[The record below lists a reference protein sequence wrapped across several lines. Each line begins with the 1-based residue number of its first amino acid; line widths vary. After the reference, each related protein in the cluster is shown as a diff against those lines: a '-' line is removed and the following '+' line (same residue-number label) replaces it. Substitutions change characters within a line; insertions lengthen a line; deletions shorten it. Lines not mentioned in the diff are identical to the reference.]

1 MKIVIV
7 GVGNVGRE
15 LVKQLSRE
23 NHDIVVVDTNVK
35 LVEDVVNA
43 YDVMGITGNGVSL
56 DTMNETGIQ
65 NADLL
70 IACTQYDEMNMLCCL
85 VGKKLGAKETIA
97 RVKNREYSDL
107 FKSRELGITMLVNPD
122 YESALEISRLL
133 RYPSA
138 VKIEPF
144 AEGKVDIIEYK
155 ITVDSPLYNIALK
168 DLSSVIKNKI
178 LICAVERDG
187 EVYIPRG
194 NFILNDGDI
203 IFVTASKIGMH
214 QFFRDMGKAQT
225 AKKVMI
231 IGGSRI
237 ASYLAQE
244 LAKVDVGV
252 KIIEKCEEKCALLT
266 ETLDKAKV
274 VNGDG
279 TDRELLIEE
288 GLLDSDALIV
298 LTNQDEQNIIISMYA
313 SAMNVKVITKIDNGS
328 YYSLL
333 ENSGIDSVVATKAT
347 TANEIIKLARGLA
360 NSMDS
365 AVNKLYRIVDGKAE
379 VLEFKVTQAFKG
391 IAIPFSVIKLK
402 KNTIIAGI
410 IRKGKLITPSGSDAL
425 EVDDLVLIVT
435 LNSNYDELNDILE

>member
-23 NHDIVVVDTNVK
+23 NHDIVIVDTNVK

-56 DTMNETGIQ
+56 DTMNETGIH

-70 IACTQYDEMNMLCCL
+70 VACTQYDEMNMLCCL
-85 VGKKLGAKETIA
+85 VAKKLGAKETIA
-97 RVKNREYSDL
+97 RVKNREYSEL

-155 ITVDSPLYNIALK
+155 ITQDSPLYNIALK

-194 NFILNDGDI
+194 DFILNDGDI
-203 IFVTASKIGMH
+203 IFVTASKLGMH

-225 AKKVMI
+225 ARKVMI

-244 LAKVDVGV
+244 LAKVDVSV
-252 KIIEKCEEKCALLT
+252 KIIEKSEEKCAFLT

-279 TDRELLIEE
+279 TDRDLLIEE
-288 GLLDSDALIV
+288 GLLDCDALIV

-313 SAMNVKVITKIDNGS
+313 SAMKVKVITKIDNGS

-391 IAIPFSVIKLK
+391 IAIPLSVLKLK

-425 EVDDLVLIVT
+425 EVGDLVLIVT

>member
-56 DTMNETGIQ
+56 DTMNETGIH
-65 NADLL
+65 NTDLL

-168 DLSSVIKNKI
+168 DLSTVIKNKI

-203 IFVTASKIGMH
+203 IFVTASKLGMH

-225 AKKVMI
+225 ARKVMI

-244 LAKVDVGV
+244 LAKVDVSV
-252 KIIEKCEEKCALLT
+252 KIIEKSEEKCAFLT

-279 TDRELLIEE
+279 TDRDLLIEE
-288 GLLDSDALIV
+288 GLLDCDALIV

-313 SAMNVKVITKIDNGS
+313 SAMKVKVITKIDNGS

>member
-56 DTMNETGIQ
+56 DTMNETGIH

-70 IACTQYDEMNMLCCL
+70 VACTQYDEMNMLCCL

-97 RVKNREYSDL
+97 RVKNREYSEL

-155 ITVDSPLYNIALK
+155 ITQDSPLYNIALK
-168 DLSSVIKNKI
+168 DLSTVIKNKI

-203 IFVTASKIGMH
+203 IFVTASKLGMH

-225 AKKVMI
+225 ARKVMI

-244 LAKVDVGV
+244 LAKVDVSV
-252 KIIEKCEEKCALLT
+252 KIIEKSEEKCAFLT

-279 TDRELLIEE
+279 TDRDLLIEE
-288 GLLDSDALIV
+288 GLLDCDALIV

-313 SAMNVKVITKIDNGS
+313 SAMKVKVITKIDNGS

-391 IAIPFSVIKLK
+391 IAIPFSVLKLK

-425 EVDDLVLIVT
+425 EVGDLVIIVT

>member
-56 DTMNETGIQ
+56 DTMNETGIH

-70 IACTQYDEMNMLCCL
+70 VACTQYDEMNMLCCL

-97 RVKNREYSDL
+97 RVKNREYSEL

-155 ITVDSPLYNIALK
+155 ITQDSPLYNIALK
-168 DLSSVIKNKI
+168 DLSTVIKNKI

-203 IFVTASKIGMH
+203 IFVTASKLGMH

-225 AKKVMI
+225 ARKVMI

-244 LAKVDVGV
+244 LAKVDVSV
-252 KIIEKCEEKCALLT
+252 KIIEKSEEKCAFLT

-279 TDRELLIEE
+279 TDRDLLIEE
-288 GLLDSDALIV
+288 GLLDCDALIV

-313 SAMNVKVITKIDNGS
+313 SAMKVKVITKIDNGS

-425 EVDDLVLIVT
+425 EVGDLVLIVT